1 MIYLYGYL
9 GIGVVTLAIVV
20 AEHWLA
26 RERASEW
33 LQAFLLA
40 TQPERQNLSYRILN
54 RLVAPTLTALVI
66 VFAWPVALYRM
77 GKEFLSNREAPY
89 LPEEKKEFTVAREHL
104 QELLTIPQIE
114 AREAVEDPLGA
125 VPNLPFGHLNAG
137 WKRFIEG
144 ARADEEVWSF
154 TAHWKTAWGH
164 EWFRGGYVIVRDGAP
179 TRHFLTAFKNP
190 Y

>member
-1 MIYLYGYL
+1 MIYLYVYL

-20 AEHWLA
+20 AEHWLTK
-26 RERASEW
+26 ERASEW

-40 TQPERQNLSYRILN
+40 TQPERENLSYRILN
-54 RLVAPTLTALVI
+54 RFVVPALAALAI
-66 VFAWPVALYRM
+66 VLAWPVALYRM
-77 GKEFLSNREAPY
+77 GKEFLANREAPD
-89 LPEEKKEFTVAREHL
+89 LPEEKSEFKVEREHL
-104 QELLTIPQIE
+104 QELLTISQIE

-125 VPNLPFGHLNAG
+125 VPKLPFGHLNAG

-154 TAHWKTAWGH
+154 TAHWTTAWGH

-179 TRHFLTAFKNP
+179 TRHFLTALKDP